1 MPRATITSKSQLTLP
16 KEIRE
21 LLGVQRGDRVEFRT
35 DASGRVWVQA
45 ATIELSTLRGLFS
58 PVEQARSQEEL
69 DEAVRRGASGE
80 SK

>member
-1 MPRATITSKSQLTLP
+1 
-16 KEIRE
+16 
-21 LLGVQRGDRVEFRT
+21 VEFRT